1 LTVPRTLIQRI
12 GLGGRTLDIT
22 HGRLR
27 DNIWQLSWPLM
38 ISQGLSFFPGLYDAY
53 WLGRLG
59 SYALAAAT
67 LAITLRITLISVLM
81 ALSWASAA
89 VISRYVGAEEHE
101 LANRAATQSVLLFV
115 VASGGLGI
123 LGLVFIEPLLRLAG
137 ASGDLLAPTVAYAR
151 VIFAGLI
158 AMEMVPSMGNMLSSS
173 GNPQLSLQMN
183 LLTLFSFLAF
193 EPLFI
198 GLGWDVTGAA
208 LALVLAN
215 TVGMLYGLFLLSS
228 GRAAVRTAWRYARPD
243 WDMIRRI
250 LRIAIP
256 GVVQRGIPNLANSFL
271 LRFMAGYG
279 AAPVAVFRLFGR
291 LTSLLLVP
299 ATGLSSAAPAMVGQ
313 NLGARLPHR
322 AARAVNLIAVAV
334 VLLAGVIL
342 VLLALSVA
350 PVFGLFA
357 GEPSTIHAAGQAIWV
372 LALYRLLMALGVVMD
387 GGLSGA
393 GDTVSPMI
401 INFVALFVVMLPAV
415 WLLSTGA
422 GWGVSGI
429 FWGLVIGMGVQAL
442 LMTLR
447 FRQGRWQKVEL

>member
-1 LTVPRTLIQRI
+1 LIVPRTVIQRM
-12 GLGGRTLDIT
+12 GLGGRALDIT

-53 WLGRLG
+53 WLARLG

-67 LAITLRITLISVLM
+67 IAITLRITLISVLM
-81 ALSWASAA
+81 ALSGASAA
-89 VISRYVGAEEHE
+89 VISRFVGAEEHE

-115 VASGGLGI
+115 VAAGGLGI
-123 LGLVFIEPLLRLAG
+123 FGFIFIEPLLRLAG
-137 ASGDLLAPTVAYAR
+137 ASGDLLAPTVAYGR

-215 TVGMLYGLFLLSS
+215 TAGMLYGLFLLSS
-228 GRAAVRTAWRYARPD
+228 GRAAVRTEWRYARPD

-256 GVVQRGIPNLANSFL
+256 GIAQKGIPNLANTIL

-279 AAPVAVFRLFGR
+279 AAPVAVFSLFGR
-291 LTSLLLVP
+291 ISSLLLIP
-299 ATGLSSAAPAMVGQ
+299 ASGLSSAAPAMVGQ
-313 NLGARLPHR
+313 NLGARRPSR
-322 AARAVNLIAVAV
+322 AARAVDLIAVGAV
-334 VLLAGVIL
+334 AIAALLLG
-342 VLLALSVA
+342 LLALFA
-350 PVFGLFA
+350 GPVFGAFTQ
-357 GEPSTIHAAGQAIWV
+357 ETTTIAAGVQVIWV
-372 LALYRLLMALGVVMD
+372 LVLYRVLMVLGTVMD
-387 GGLSGA
+387 GGLTGA

-401 INFVALFVVMLPAV
+401 VNFVALFVVMLPAV
-415 WLLSTGA
+415 WVLSTVA

-429 FWGLVIGMGVQAL
+429 LAGLALGMGVQAL

-447 FRQGRWQKVEL
+447 FRQGRWQTVRI

>member
-1 LTVPRTLIQRI
+1 LDVPRTLIQRM
-12 GLGGRTLDIT
+12 GLGGRALDIT

-53 WLGRLG
+53 WLSRLG

-67 LAITLRITLISVLM
+67 IAITLRITLISVLM
-81 ALSWASAA
+81 ALSGASAA
-89 VISRYVGAEEHE
+89 VISRYVGAKEHE
-101 LANRAATQSVLLFV
+101 LADRAATQSVILFA
-115 VASGGLGI
+115 VAAGGLGVF
-123 LGLVFIEPLLRLAG
+123 GLIFIEPLLKLAG
-137 ASGDLLAPTVAYAR
+137 ASGDLLAPTVAYGR

-158 AMEMVPSMGNMLSSS
+158 AMELVPSMGYMLSSS

-215 TVGMLYGLFLLSS
+215 TVGMFYGLFLLSS
-228 GRAAVRTAWRYARPD
+228 GRAAVRIEARYARPD

-250 LRIAIP
+250 LRIGIP
-256 GVVQRGIPNLANSFL
+256 GIVQRGIPNFANTIL

-279 AAPVAVFRLFGR
+279 AAPVAVFSLFGR
-291 LTSLLLVP
+291 ITSLLLIP
-299 ATGLSSAAPAMVGQ
+299 SGGLSSAAPAMVGQ
-313 NLGARLPHR
+313 NLGARRPQR
-322 AARAVNLIAVAV
+322 AARAVNLIAVAAV
-334 VLLAGVIL
+334 AIAALLLGLLAVCAG
-342 VLLALSVA
+342 
-350 PVFGLFA
+350 PVFGAFTREA
-357 GEPSTIHAAGQAIWV
+357 TTIAAGVGAIWV
-372 LALYRLLMALGVVMD
+372 LALYRVLMTLGVVMD
-387 GGLSGA
+387 GGLTGA
-393 GDTVSPMI
+393 GDTVSPMVV
-401 INFVALFVVMLPAV
+401 NFIALFVVMLPAV
-415 WLLSTGA
+415 WVLSTVA
-422 GWGVSGI
+422 GLGVNGI

-447 FRQGRWQKVEL
+447 FRQGHWQRVRL

>member
-1 LTVPRTLIQRI
+1 LYIPRTLIQRM

-115 VASGGLGI
+115 VASGGLGV
-123 LGLVFIEPLLRLAG
+123 LGLIFIEPLLTLAG

-151 VIFAGLI
+151 VIFTGLI

-198 GLGWDVTGAA
+198 ALGWDVTGAA

-215 TVGMLYGLFLLSS
+215 TVGMIYGLFLLSS
-228 GRAAVRTAWRYARPD
+228 GRAAVRTGWRYARPD

-250 LRIAIP
+250 LRITLP
-256 GVVQRGIPNLANSFL
+256 GIAQRGIPNLANTLL

-279 AAPVAVFRLFGR
+279 AAPLAAFSLFGR
-291 LTSLLLVP
+291 LTMLLLIP
-299 ATGLSSAAPAMVGQ
+299 ASGLAGAAPAMVGQ
-313 NLGARLPHR
+313 NLGARQPER
-322 AARAVNLIAVAV
+322 AARAVSLIARAAV
-334 VLLAGVIL
+334 LIASVLLG
-342 VLLALSVA
+342 LLAL
-350 PVFGLFA
+350 FA
-357 GEPSTIHAAGQAIWV
+357 GPIFALFTQDAGTIIAAVQVIGV
-372 LALYRLLMALGVVMD
+372 LGLYRVLMMLGVVMD
-387 GGLSGA
+387 GGLTGA
-393 GDTVSPMI
+393 GDTISPMV
-401 INFVALFVVMLPAV
+401 INFIALFVVMLPAV
-415 WLLSTGA
+415 WLLSTYA
-422 GWGVSGI
+422 DMGVSGI

-447 FRQGRWQKVEL
+447 FRQGRWQRVNI